1 LEGKEKKRKEKGWVF
16 LSWRFSFLGLCRTLW
31 RIYFAKICYGEVW
44 SVFDDDK
51 MLIVCIFIFFSIK
64 FFPIEFFD
72 PEKKRKKKGKKM
84 RQKKKCL
91 VKIGGE

>member
-31 RIYFAKICYGEVW
+31 RIYLAKICYGEVW

-72 PEKKRKKKGKKM
+72 PEKKKKKSKKM